1 MWDSEIVRLFIL
13 HFVSDNMHLKFTAK
27 NIVSSLVEEQE
38 KAIQRHGTVHGT
50 NWLKTIHKWVI
61 PAID

>member
-38 KAIQRHGTVHGT
+38 KAIQRHGTVQYST
-50 NWLKTIHKWVI
+50 WHKLVKNN
-61 PAID
+61 P